1 MTYPEAASENFY
13 EGLEAV
19 VSAFPLSDMLI
30 LLGDFNA
37 RVGRD
42 HQAWEVVIS
51 HLGVVKCNNTCA
63 ANGFAITN
71 TMICLPNRKK
81 TS

>member
-37 RVGRD
+37 RVGKEQSGLGGC
-42 HQAWEVVIS
+42 HQSSWSSEMQQY
-51 HLGVVKCNNTCA
+51 LCC
-63 ANGFAITN
+63 
-71 TMICLPNRKK
+71 
-81 TS
+81 